1 MILKAADMRTHS
13 TCLQLL
19 LYRIYCILILMQFV
33 QFVFSF
39 LYTRDWYSG
48 ERELSA
54 PRVALFS
61 GMLFLIMLG
70 IVMAGILHTP
80 AQYNKLDED
89 VSERGSQ

>member
-1 MILKAADMRTHS
+1 MS
-13 TCLQLL
+13 
-19 LYRIYCILILMQFV
+19 FF

-80 AQYNKLDED
+80 QTYTRQGVEN
-89 VSERGSQ
+89 VSQ